1 MMEKAV
7 PFGLV
12 KLTKELKTMPVFP
25 CPPFC
30 KLAGIISKDT
40 AHQFNAQ
47 LPRESWIPGFPCNLC
62 KSLPKSFAFQ
72 WISTISKQISNE

>member
-47 LPRESWIPGFPCNLC
+47 LPR
-62 KSLPKSFAFQ
+62 
-72 WISTISKQISNE
+72 